1 MSLVKEL
8 CNFCV
13 CVNVGMSNHIKI
25 LFFFHNWS
33 YLALNIDSVFL
44 CLLPFWGLKDWK
56 PEPGQYH
63 PTCAIWEFLFF
74 LFLSICIAIICIA
87 IVCNQSLL
95 QMLFFT
101 IASDHI
107 LKGTRQLLLAAC
119 FILCRT
125 SIHYNTFLL
134 QVYFSRRL
142 QLEAAILPAL
152 QEIKVKGR
160 CISSIQCFIC
170 PHLCHWFALGVCF
183 VRFSNLSGLI
193 LVTDFR
199 T

>member
-13 CVNVGMSNHIKI
+13 CVNVEMSNHIKI

-33 YLALNIDSVFL
+33 YLALNIDCVFL
-44 CLLPFWGLKDWK
+44 CLLPIWELKDLK

-63 PTCAIWEFLFF
+63 PTCAIWDSSPPPF
-74 LFLSICIAIICIA
+74 CIAIICIA

-95 QMLFFT
+95 QKLFCFFLRLHQT
-101 IASDHI
+101 TF
-107 LKGTRQLLLAAC
+107 LKQQLLLAAC
-119 FILCRT
+119 FKVCLT

-134 QVYFSRRL
+134 QVYFSCRL

-152 QEIKVKGR
+152 QEIKVLCH

-170 PHLCHWFALGVCF
+170 PHLCRWFALGVCF
-183 VRFSNLSGLI
+183 VRISNLSGLI

>member
-13 CVNVGMSNHIKI
+13 CVNVEMSNHIKI

-33 YLALNIDSVFL
+33 YLALNIDCVFL
-44 CLLPFWGLKDWK
+44 CLLPFWELKDLK

-63 PTCAIWEFLFF
+63 PTCAIWDFFFSILYCHYLHCHCLQPVTFTNAGVFFRLHRTTFLK
-74 LFLSICIAIICIA
+74 
-87 IVCNQSLL
+87 Q
-95 QMLFFT
+95 
-101 IASDHI
+101 
-107 LKGTRQLLLAAC
+107 QLLLAAC
-119 FILCRT
+119 FKVCLT

-134 QVYFSRRL
+134 QVYFSCRL

-152 QEIKVKGR
+152 QEIKVLCH

-170 PHLCHWFALGVCF
+170 PHLCRWFALGVCF
-183 VRFSNLSGLI
+183 VRISNLSGLI